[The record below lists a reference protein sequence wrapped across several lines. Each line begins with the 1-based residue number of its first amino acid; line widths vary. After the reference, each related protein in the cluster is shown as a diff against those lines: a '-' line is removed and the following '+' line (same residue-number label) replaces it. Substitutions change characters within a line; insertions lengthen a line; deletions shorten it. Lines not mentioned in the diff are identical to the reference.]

1 MGCCPRERHRHVGAH
16 GDLHHDNVLRH
27 GDGWTAI
34 DPHGRVGDPGFDAGP
49 ALYNPD
55 PRTTDSPPVPARVE
69 VLAGGLGEPVER
81 IRAWGFVAAVVS
93 EVWDADDG
101 PVPTGRALQIAQLPA
116 P

>member
-1 MGCCPRERHRHVGAH
+1 MWGAVRVS
-16 GDLHHDNVLRH
+16 GIDTSAR
-27 GDGWTAI
+27 TATC
-34 DPHGRVGDPGFDAGP
+34 
-49 ALYNPD
+49 
-55 PRTTDSPPVPARVE
+55 TTTTSCATATPPVPARVE